1 MAVKN
6 DRKPSDVRPTAR
18 IDGGPIAT
26 LCRVDSYARVV
37 ESWFCDVW
45 RGLGAEVGGLRL
57 GCSGFGV
64 LGLGWRKEGG

>member
-1 MAVKN
+1 MAVQN

-45 RGLGAEVGGLRL
+45 RGFGRSVERFV
-57 GCSGFGV
+57 GFGWR
-64 LGLGWRKEGG
+64 WRKEGG